1 VGRPASRPAT
11 DAMATPT
18 LHIHKPEAADARS
31 QSDRAYYAIR
41 ELIVT
46 LELPPG
52 SVVSEPDL
60 MERLGLGR
68 TPVREALRD
77 LARERLVEVYP
88 RRGIFV
94 SGVDVGDIAGLSEV
108 RVVLEGRAARL
119 AAERRNEADR
129 VATDELLGELEY
141 VAQHGGARRDREA
154 GAFRDLPRRRRGS
167 PRAGSAPGDPALA
180 EKTNERG
187 LIELDQRI
195 HRHVYRCTHNPF
207 LEATLEE
214 YYVLTLRIW
223 FLALDK
229 VERLD
234 DAIREHRQ
242 ILEAIRDRDAE
253 RAEAV
258 MRAHVTGFERAMR
271 AVL

>member
-1 VGRPASRPAT
+1 MS
-11 DAMATPT
+11 TPT
-18 LHIHKPEAADARS
+18 LHIHEQRAADARS
-31 QSDRAYYAIR
+31 LSDRAYYAIR

-52 SVVSEPDL
+52 SVVSEREL

-77 LARERLVEVYP
+77 LAREQLLEVYP

-94 SGVDVGDIAGLSEV
+94 AGIDVGDIADLSEV
-108 RVVLEGRAARL
+108 RLVIESQAARL
-119 AAERRNEADR
+119 AAERLNDADR
-129 VATDELLGELEY
+129 AATDELLLEIERTAGEDDE
-141 VAQHGGARRDREA
+141 RR
-154 GAFRDLPRRRRGS
+154 
-167 PRAGSAPGDPALA
+167 
-180 EKTNERG
+180 

-207 LEATLEE
+207 LEATLER

-223 FLALDK
+223 FLALDR
-229 VERLD
+229 VDRLD
-234 DAIREHRQ
+234 DAIREHREL
-242 ILEAIRDRDAE
+242 LEAIRDRDAD

-258 MRAHVTGFERAMR
+258 MRRHVEGFERAIR

>member
-1 VGRPASRPAT
+1 MS
-11 DAMATPT
+11 TPT
-18 LHIHKPEAADARS
+18 LHIHQPRAADARS
-31 QSDRAYYAIR
+31 LSDRAYYAIR

-52 SVVSEPDL
+52 SVVSERHL

-77 LARERLVEVYP
+77 LARERLVDVYP

-94 SGVDVGDIAGLSEV
+94 SGVDVADIAGLSEV
-108 RVVLEGRAARL
+108 RLALESQAARL

-129 VATDELLGELEY
+129 VATEELLEELDR
-141 VAQHGGARRDREA
+141 GADEDVGNAARDREA
-154 GAFRDLPRRRRGS
+154 GAFRDVPRRRRGS
-167 PRAGSAPGDPALA
+167 SGGIPLGGIPLA
-180 EKTNERG
+180 NKTDERR

-195 HRHVYRCTHNPF
+195 HRHVYHCAHNPF

-223 FLALDK
+223 FLALDR

-234 DAIREHRQ
+234 DAIREHREL
-242 ILEAIRDRDAE
+242 LEAIRDRDAE

-258 MRAHVTGFERAMR
+258 MRLHVTGFERAIR

>member
-1 VGRPASRPAT
+1 MS
-11 DAMATPT
+11 TPT
-18 LHIHKPEAADARS
+18 LHIHEQRAADARS
-31 QSDRAYYAIR
+31 LSDRAYYAIR

-46 LELPPG
+46 LEFPPG
-52 SVVSEPDL
+52 SVVSEREL

-77 LARERLVEVYP
+77 LAREQLLEVYP

-94 SGVDVGDIAGLSEV
+94 AGIDVGDIADLSEV
-108 RVVLEGRAARL
+108 RLVIESQAARL
-119 AAERRNEADR
+119 AAERLNDADR
-129 VATDELLGELEY
+129 AATDELLLEIERTAGEDDE
-141 VAQHGGARRDREA
+141 RR
-154 GAFRDLPRRRRGS
+154 
-167 PRAGSAPGDPALA
+167 
-180 EKTNERG
+180 

-207 LEATLEE
+207 LEATLER

-223 FLALDK
+223 FLALDR
-229 VERLD
+229 VDRLD
-234 DAIREHRQ
+234 DAIREHREL
-242 ILEAIRDRDAE
+242 LEAIRDRDAD

-258 MRAHVTGFERAMR
+258 MRRHVEGFERAIR

>member
-1 VGRPASRPAT
+1 MT
-11 DAMATPT
+11 TPT
-18 LHIHKPEAADARS
+18 LHINQPRAPDEQS
-31 QSDRAYYAIR
+31 LSDRAYYAIR

-46 LELPPG
+46 LELAPG
-52 SVVSEPDL
+52 SVVSEREL
-60 MERLGLGR
+60 MEQLGVGR

-77 LARERLVEVYP
+77 LAREQLVEVFP

-108 RVVLEGRAARL
+108 RLVLESRAARL

-129 VATDELLGELEY
+129 AETERLLEELARTTGK
-141 VAQHGGARRDREA
+141 HGQRQ
-154 GAFRDLPRRRRGS
+154 
-167 PRAGSAPGDPALA
+167 
-180 EKTNERG
+180 
-187 LIELDQRI
+187 LIDLDQRI

-223 FLALDK
+223 FLALDR

-234 DAIREHRQ
+234 DAIHEHQ
-242 ILEAIRDRDAE
+242 TILEAIRDGDAE
-253 RAEAV
+253 RAEEV
-258 MRAHVTGFERAMR
+258 MRAHVAGFERAMR

>member
-1 VGRPASRPAT
+1 
-11 DAMATPT
+11 MATPT
-18 LHIHKPEAADARS
+18 LHINQPRAPDAQS
-31 QSDRAYYAIR
+31 LSDRAYYAIR

-46 LELPPG
+46 LELAPG
-52 SVVSEPDL
+52 SVVSERAL
-60 MERLGLGR
+60 QEQLGVGR

-77 LARERLVEVYP
+77 LAREQLVEVFP

-94 SGVDVGDIAGLSEV
+94 AGVDVGDIAGLSEV
-108 RVVLEGRAARL
+108 RLVLESKAARL
-119 AAERRNEADR
+119 AAERSNGADR
-129 VATDELLGELEY
+129 VAT
-141 VAQHGGARRDREA
+141 EA
-154 GAFRDLPRRRRGS
+154 F
-167 PRAGSAPGDPALA
+167 LA
-180 EKTNERG
+180 ELSRARKERDERR
-187 LIELDQRI
+187 LIDLDQRI

-223 FLALDK
+223 FLALDR

-234 DAIREHRQ
+234 DAIREHREL
-242 ILEAIRDRDAE
+242 LEAIRDGDPD

-258 MRAHVTGFERAMR
+258 MRAHVAGFERAIR

>member
-1 VGRPASRPAT
+1 
-11 DAMATPT
+11 M
-18 LHIHKPEAADARS
+18 K
-31 QSDRAYYAIR
+31 
-41 ELIVT
+41 
-46 LELPPG
+46 
-52 SVVSEPDL
+52 
-60 MERLGLGR
+60 
-68 TPVREALRD
+68 
-77 LARERLVEVYP
+77 AREHA
-88 RRGIFV
+88 
-94 SGVDVGDIAGLSEV
+94 S
-108 RVVLEGRAARL
+108 
-119 AAERRNEADR
+119 
-129 VATDELLGELEY
+129 
-141 VAQHGGARRDREA
+141 RDREA

-167 PRAGSAPGDPALA
+167 RGGIPLGGIPLA
-180 EKTNERG
+180 DKTDERNERG

-223 FLALDK
+223 FLALDR